1 MKRVLV
7 YALCNP
13 TSELPELQLYTL
25 NTLKSVYSRIV
36 IVSTGHPDANLIE
49 SCKHLGEVMFTKLES
64 QSFWTLWRD
73 GLYTLGLSRLNELEE
88 IHLLHD
94 WSVGPLTDPTNW
106 SLPNEP
112 DVFLRENEYYGL
124 HSPCSFVAFGRDVI
138 HSEVFARF
146 WNHAVPSDM
155 SAEESGTMALEL
167 RSILS
172 DAGFADGFDLKF
184 ESDGRSVA
192 RIEDLANVMP
202 DVLVHKRFPFIDFAA
217 VLAFPHPDYLF
228 GMLRSET
235 SFESNKLE
243 NHLSRTLTPNQQVNI
258 LNKNQLLTSS
268 VRQERKSGIQ
278 RLSVGV
284 HLHVF
289 YIDVAQELLNRLS
302 ATGVKAELVLT
313 SDTQS
318 KLDQVVGHLQ
328 ENESQMQVRHTEVVV
343 NKGRDML
350 PWLMVGKILA
360 EYDLAGH
367 FHTKKT
373 EWSDSWFGGSWMS
386 ELMDAL
392 IDTAD
397 QLVGMFEA
405 NPRLGVVIPDI
416 PYVYKMKPRGDA
428 WGQNRGLCTSL
439 WKRMDRFQ
447 EIDFDGLDIPIMP
460 FGNMFWYRPAALS
473 PVFGIGL
480 SAKDFDPE
488 PLPVDGTLAHALE
501 RMHVYVGWS
510 EGYDFRIVISDRHVR
525 STMDLYS
532 RAGVTKTILDLK
544 KKIKAFQ

>member
-7 YALCNP
+7 YALCKSV
-13 TSELPELQLYTL
+13 SELSDLQLYTL
-25 NTLKSVYSRIV
+25 NTLKSVYSRMV
-36 IVSTGHPDANLIE
+36 FVSTGHPNADLIE
-49 SCKHLGEVMFTKLES
+49 CCKHLGEVMFTKLES
-64 QSFWTLWRD
+64 PAYWTLWRD

-94 WSVGPLTDPTNW
+94 RSVGPLTDPSNW

-112 DVFLRENEYYGL
+112 DVFLRANEYYGL

-138 HSEVFARF
+138 HSDVFSRF

-172 DAGFADGFDLKF
+172 VAGFTDGFDLQF
-184 ESDGRSVA
+184 DSDRHREA
-192 RIEDLANVMP
+192 RVEDLAYVMP
-202 DVLVHKRFPFIDFAA
+202 DVLIRKRFPFIDYAA
-217 VLAFPHPDYLF
+217 VLAFPHPDYLLDMI
-228 GMLRSET
+228 GHET
-235 SFESNKLE
+235 SFECSTLEEQLRNTLNPNEQVKL
-243 NHLSRTLTPNQQVNI
+243 
-258 LNKNQLLTSS
+258 LNKNLLLTSS
-268 VRQERKSGIQ
+268 DKKERKSGTQ
-278 RLSVGV
+278 SLRVGV

-289 YIDVAQELLNRLS
+289 YVDVARELLRRLA
-302 ATGVKAELVLT
+302 ATGVQAELVLT
-313 SDTQS
+313 SDTQA
-318 KLDQVVGHLQ
+318 KLNQVVGHLQ
-328 ENESQMQVRHTEVVV
+328 GVEPRLPVRHTEVVV
-343 NKGRDML
+343 NRGRDML
-350 PWLMVGKILA
+350 PWMLVGSILS
-360 EYDLAGH
+360 EYDIAGH

-397 QLVGMFEA
+397 QVVGVFEG

-428 WGQNRGLCTSL
+428 WGQNRGLCAAL
-439 WKRMDRFQ
+439 WKKMGRV
-447 EIDFDGLDIPIMP
+447 EAIDFETLDIPIMP
-460 FGNMFWYRPAALS
+460 FGNMFWYRPAALD
-473 PVFGIGL
+473 PVFEMGL
-480 SAKDFDPE
+480 SASDFDPE

-510 EGYDFRIVISDRHVR
+510 QGYDFRIVIRDRHVR

-532 RAGVTKTILDLK
+532 RAGVTKTILEMK
-544 KKIKAFQ
+544 KKLKLLQ